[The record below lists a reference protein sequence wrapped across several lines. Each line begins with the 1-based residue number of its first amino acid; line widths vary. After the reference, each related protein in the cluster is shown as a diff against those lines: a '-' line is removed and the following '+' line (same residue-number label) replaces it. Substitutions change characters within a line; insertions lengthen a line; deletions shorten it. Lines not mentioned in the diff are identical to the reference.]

1 MSAPPMDHDE
11 KKSFVHMAYAGSVGL
26 AFVLLIFG
34 GLFVGNWLDR
44 KLETSFLF
52 TTLLFV
58 AGVAAGFRN
67 LYVLI
72 KRSFQDDKT
81 IITSL
86 RNEPHRKRP
95 DPARD

>member
-1 MSAPPMDHDE
+1 MDNDNR
-11 KKSFVHMAYAGSVGL
+11 KSFVQMAYAGSVGF

-44 KLETSFLF
+44 KMGTSFLF
-52 TTLLFV
+52 TILLFV
-58 AGVAAGFRN
+58 TGIAAGFRN

-81 IITSL
+81 MITSI
-86 RNEPHRKRP
+86 RSEPHRKRP

>member
-1 MSAPPMDHDE
+1 MDHDE

>member
-1 MSAPPMDHDE
+1 MDNDNR
-11 KKSFVHMAYAGSVGL
+11 KSFIQMAYAGSVGV

-44 KLETSFLF
+44 KMGTSFLF
-52 TTLLFV
+52 TILLIV
-58 AGVAAGFRN
+58 AGIAAGFRN

-81 IITSL
+81 IITSI
-86 RNEPHRKRP
+86 RSEPHRKRP
-95 DPARD
+95 APARD

>member
-1 MSAPPMDHDE
+1 MDHDE
-11 KKSFVHMAYAGSVGL
+11 RKSFVHMAYAGSVGL

-44 KLETSFLF
+44 KLGTSFLF

-67 LYVLI
+67 LYILI

-86 RNEPHRKRP
+86 RSEPHRKRP
-95 DPARD
+95 APARD